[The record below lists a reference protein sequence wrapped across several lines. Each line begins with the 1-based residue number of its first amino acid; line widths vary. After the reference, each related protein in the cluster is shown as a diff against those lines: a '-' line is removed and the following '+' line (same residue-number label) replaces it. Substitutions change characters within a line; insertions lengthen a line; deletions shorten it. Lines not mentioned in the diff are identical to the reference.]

1 MDVFNIIQLA
11 IILAISIGL
20 HEYAH
25 AYVSYKLWDPT
36 PKLQWRLTPNPL
48 KHIDPIWFLMIF
60 LIHFW
65 RGKPV
70 QINPTYYKNPLKG
83 ELLVSLA
90 WPATN
95 LILATIWIII
105 LLIYWK
111 FIWLWLANL
120 QDIMNQIISNWKISI
135 DIILNFRCLF
145 TWLNIALAVFNLL
158 PIYPL
163 DGYRLIKI
171 IRPAAWFWMEKN
183 WLLITIIFFFILM
196 GTDIFWNIIRNIVN
210 FVFNVIFTIFWNI
223 FY

>member
-1 MDVFNIIQLA
+1 MDILEIIQLA

-48 KHIDPIWFLMIF
+48 KHIDPIWFFMIF

-70 QINPTYYKNPLKG
+70 QVNPMYYKNPLKG

-90 WPATN
+90 GPATN
-95 LILATIWIII
+95 IILAILGIFII
-105 LLIYWK
+105 LIYWS
-111 FIWLWLANL
+111 LTGLNPLNL
-120 QDIMNQIISNWKISI
+120 QTALLHNTDIIIS
-135 DIILNFRCLF
+135 FRWLF
-145 TWLNIALAVFNLL
+145 TWLNIALAVFNMF

-171 IRPAAWFWMEKN
+171 IKPAAGFWMEKN
-183 WLLITIIFFFILM
+183 WLLITIIFFVVLM
-196 GTDIFWNIIRNIVN
+196 WTNIFWNIISTISNFIFNIL
-210 FVFNVIFTIFWNI
+210 FTIFWNI